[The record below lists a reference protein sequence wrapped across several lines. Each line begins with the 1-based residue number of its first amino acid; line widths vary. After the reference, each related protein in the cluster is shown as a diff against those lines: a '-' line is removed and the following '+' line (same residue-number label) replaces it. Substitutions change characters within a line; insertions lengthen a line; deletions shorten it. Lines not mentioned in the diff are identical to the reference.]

1 MLACVQPPGTSRE
14 GAGDFMTQISP
25 ILTFVWKVPAVFVLI
40 ILGVFASSQVGWSG
54 LDVILN
60 FQIMGLIEEL
70 VSWPILVASA
80 IFLLAIIYAIEKLS
94 KKSLWI
100 ALPIFIYGALIMGA
114 WNGYWGDFDYSRL
127 ESIRHNY
134 ANAYAIEHMGKR
146 AIYLSCHDKRIYL
159 TDDAQA
165 ACVRILTVGPGEE
178 IPGSEHH
185 CGFLNSFRCAYY
197 APAK

>member
-60 FQIMGLIEEL
+60 FQIMGLIEQL
-70 VSWPILVASA
+70 VSWPILVASG

-94 KKSLWI
+94 KKYSGLHYQYLFMALLLWGHGMDIGATSII
-100 ALPIFIYGALIMGA
+100 A
-114 WNGYWGDFDYSRL
+114 
-127 ESIRHNY
+127 
-134 ANAYAIEHMGKR
+134 
-146 AIYLSCHDKRIYL
+146 
-159 TDDAQA
+159 
-165 ACVRILTVGPGEE
+165 V
-178 IPGSEHH
+178 
-185 CGFLNSFRCAYY
+185 
-197 APAK
+197 